1 MGGGTSGT
9 PEGRL
14 KGVHPTPPGPI
25 NIVTGLLEGPKV
37 VVVMVDDSV
46 ENLENVVG
54 TKVSV
59 STNEPTVPVTTVPL
73 GGSGTLDFVFDGGNE
88 APGKVDGGGRS
99 GTPSL
104 GSKSVHPTPEGPTV
118 TVTVLLRELT
128 IVVVIMAVTVES

>member
-9 PEGRL
+9 PEGKL
-14 KGVHPTPPGPI
+14 KGVHPIPPGPI
-25 NIVTGLLEGPKV
+25 TIVTGLLEGPKV

-59 STNEPTVPVTTVPL
+59 STDPPIVPVTTVAL
-73 GGSGTLDFVFDGGNE
+73 DGSGTFDVVFDGGSE

-99 GTPSL
+99 GTPAL

-118 TVTVLLRELT
+118 TVTVLLWELT

>member
-1 MGGGTSGT
+1 MGGATSGT
-9 PEGRL
+9 PDGRL

-59 STNEPTVPVTTVPL
+59 STDEPTVAVTTVPL
-73 GGSGTLDFVFDGGNE
+73 GGSGTFDFVFDGGSE

-99 GTPSL
+99 GTPGL
-104 GSKSVHPTPEGPTV
+104 GWNSVHPTPEGPTV